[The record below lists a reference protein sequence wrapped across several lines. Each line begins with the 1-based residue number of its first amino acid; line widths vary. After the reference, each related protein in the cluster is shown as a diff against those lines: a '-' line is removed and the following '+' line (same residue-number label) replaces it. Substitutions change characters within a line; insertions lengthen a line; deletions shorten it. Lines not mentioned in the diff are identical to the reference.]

1 MREEFASKAKDVLAK
16 RVGYRCANPGC
27 RQLTSG
33 PADDPTRAL
42 NMGVAAHITAAS
54 AGGPRYDS
62 ALSAGER
69 SSVENGTWLCQ
80 TCGKLVDSDDA
91 RFTVASIV
99 QWKQISE
106 AMTRG
111 EIEQRRDLTAEGTP
125 NFRKAEQL
133 MPALLMEMRNDLA
146 QYPLRREFVVMKR
159 AVSYWAKGN
168 ELFYFF
174 DDHDELLSKLQILE
188 NLGLVHEITYN
199 NTKRFI
205 FDEDLAD
212 YLTATNPRPGPSAP
226 S

>member
-1 MREEFASKAKDVLAK
+1 
-16 RVGYRCANPGC
+16 
-27 RQLTSG
+27 
-33 PADDPTRAL
+33 
-42 NMGVAAHITAAS
+42 
-54 AGGPRYDS
+54 
-62 ALSAGER
+62 
-69 SSVENGTWLCQ
+69 
-80 TCGKLVDSDDA
+80 
-91 RFTVASIV
+91 
-99 QWKQISE
+99 
-106 AMTRG
+106 
-111 EIEQRRDLTAEGTP
+111 
-125 NFRKAEQL
+125 
-133 MPALLMEMRNDLA
+133 
-146 QYPLRREFVVMKR
+146 MKR